1 MSLQQTAYSL
11 PNFSVRPSRDQRA
24 PYDTIHNL
32 PAILNV
38 TSYAGST
45 LPTTFVQAGSLLVK
59 PVAPISIA
67 LPDNLSLFR
76 YLGGFK
82 YISNGDIQSFKVIN
96 RATDPDFPWV
106 LFVDYDDESGSWSA
120 PGTCDC
126 LVIQWTTEDQ
136 QGNKLP
142 LDEVFYRI
150 LPSSA
155 LPIDLAPQLQ
165 SKQTEFKAKLKSQL
179 KRK

>member
-11 PNFSVRPSRDQRA
+11 ANFSVRPSRDQRA

-82 YISNGDIQSFKVIN
+82 YISNGDIHNITVIN
-96 RATDPDFPWV
+96 KGSATATFTHDQ
-106 LFVDYDDESGSWSA
+106 ESQVFAYGDC
-120 PGTCDC
+120 GC
-126 LVIQWTTEDQ
+126 LVIEWTT
-136 QGNKLP
+136 
-142 LDEVFYRI
+142 LDEAGN
-150 LPSSA
+150 P
-155 LPIDLAPQLQ
+155 LPIEDVYYTIL
-165 SKQTEFKAKLKSQL
+165 
-179 KRK
+179 